1 MGPAYMDAH
10 CILGTD
16 HLANQGIYPVS
27 APRRQKP
34 GSFSVSMY
42 FQLSA
47 KLMQPTP
54 ASGKLHPGSPAFL
67 SKVIRALR
75 TLLAWRREMASFLS
89 WC

>member
-27 APRRQKP
+27 APSRQP

-47 KLMQPTP
+47 TLMQPTP
-54 ASGKLHPGSPAFL
+54 ASGRLHPGIPAFL

-75 TLLAWRREMASFLS
+75 ILLAWRREMVSFLS